1 MENLYRH
8 GNACFLVTDCYRN
21 TDLLLQMKVKK
32 YAPRNCFRVIVPAR
46 LNGGK
51 QQARYFKT
59 REEAQAEVT
68 RLNRPDKFSRRAIDD
83 HQLAVLTLA
92 KERGL
97 SPDDLLKAIDIYQKG
112 YLSLAKHATLVEL
125 VDIYLKFLQ
134 KEQKAPTTQNAYRQR
149 LNDLCIALGDIDIAT
164 INPLA
169 LREYLGSFP
178 PGGNRRTHHKIVR
191 TFIRWAYHNGYLAT
205 DLMDR
210 IRPMDKWK
218 SNKDI
223 IHIEDY
229 RRLLFVCAGLESP
242 ISGVERTSRYLQLL
256 PYFVLGGLCGMRR
269 CEILRDHLNEQ
280 ILAWTDINWAKNLII
295 VRHEVAK
302 ETPADD
308 RRRYIPLE
316 PAAREWLQLVAGT
329 SGPVVDIYQ
338 SRHTQLC
345 RELYGLLG
353 FRLPKNGLRNSYASY
368 AQSFRSP
375 GDVAKACGDLEQTIR
390 RFYTQALEPDEGK
403 AWFEIRPGM
412 EQKIVPMREVI

>member
-1 MENLYRH
+1 
-8 GNACFLVTDCYRN
+8 
-21 TDLLLQMKVKK
+21 MKIK
-32 YAPRNCFRVIVPAR
+32 YYPARKCFRVIVPAR
-46 LNGGK
+46 LNNK
-51 QQARYFKT
+51 ERKDKAFYFKERIDAEKKI
-59 REEAQAEVT
+59 REVLARGTQASALSDRE
-68 RLNRPDKFSRRAIDD
+68 RAILS
-83 HQLAVLTLA
+83 LAE
-92 KERGL
+92 KN
-97 SPDDLLKAIDIYQKG
+97 DLPIEQIEDAFKHFKTS
-112 YLSLAKHATLVEL
+112 YLSLTKHATLVEL
-125 VDIYLKFLQ
+125 VEIYLKHLQ
-134 KEQKAPTTQNAYRQR
+134 KEQLAPTTQNAYRQR
-149 LNDLCIALGDIDIAT
+149 LDALCLALGDIDVAT

-210 IRPMDKWK
+210 IRPMDRWK

-223 IHIEDY
+223 IDIEDY

-242 ISGVERTSRYLQLL
+242 KSGVERISRYLQLL

-280 ILAWTDINWAKNLII
+280 ILAWDDINWAKNLII

-338 SRHTQLC
+338 SRHTLLC
-345 RELYGLLG
+345 RELFGLLG

-368 AQSFRSP
+368 AQTFRSP

-403 AWFEIRPGM
+403 AWFDIRPNSSR
-412 EQKIVPMREVI
+412 KIISLAV